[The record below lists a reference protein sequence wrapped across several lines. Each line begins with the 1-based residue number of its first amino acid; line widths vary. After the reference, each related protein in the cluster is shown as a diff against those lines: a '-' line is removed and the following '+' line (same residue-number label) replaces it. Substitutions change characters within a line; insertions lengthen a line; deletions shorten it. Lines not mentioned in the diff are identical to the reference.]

1 MNPTVRALAS
11 IILVVILIM
20 TTRSYAALR
29 AADLDWI
36 VGPEYSSGMYIL
48 GFSQRLAACLQ
59 HSARTDILFRNF
71 FVLFVDD
78 IVLFLDYIVL
88 FPYFVALFTF
98 FLLTFS
104 YF

>member
-1 MNPTVRALAS
+1 MFKFHSVS
-11 IILVVILIM
+11 DVFKILSD
-20 TTRSYAALR
+20 TRSYAALR